1 MMRRL
6 LKSCSLNIKT
16 LISFWYVS
24 GYQNLNPEFLQ
35 VIDESPVVQDTNNI
49 LLSGIVKASCV
60 NGRQIG
66 IPADL

>member
-1 MMRRL
+1 L
-6 LKSCSLNIKT
+6 LSKHKDFDIFLVRIQDIK
-16 LISFWYVS
+16 
-24 GYQNLNPEFLQ
+24 NLNPEFLQ
-35 VIDESPVVQDTNNI
+35 VIDEIPVVQDTNNI